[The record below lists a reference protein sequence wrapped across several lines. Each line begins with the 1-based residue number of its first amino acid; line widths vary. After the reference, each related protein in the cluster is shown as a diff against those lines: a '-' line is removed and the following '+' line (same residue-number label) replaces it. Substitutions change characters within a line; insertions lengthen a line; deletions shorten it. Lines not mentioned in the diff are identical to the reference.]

1 MASVFLSYD
10 REDADKARVLAQALE
25 RAGHSVWWDEHIKA
39 GAQYNKEID
48 RALKEADAVVVLWS
62 ERSVDSAWVRD
73 EAAAGRDS
81 GRLIPVSLD
90 DVEPPL
96 GFRQYQTIDLASAR
110 GRGRS
115 GALKQLVGA
124 VEALGRP
131 IAIKAPDDDDA
142 ARPRL
147 GRKLPLM
154 AVALAVLVLA
164 GAAAGILLWRP
175 WASAGVPV
183 VAVRPADTSADSRA
197 LARDLFVRLGAAQ
210 SGRGQ
215 SVNLVDENAHETP
228 DLLVEVSSTTSA
240 GKPAANL
247 LLLRAK
253 DRQLLSSQSLASP
266 EGEAAD
272 LKTSVAVAAKSALE
286 CASAALA
293 ARRPL
298 QLDLLKQY
306 LGVCTRFGALYGMED
321 VSILIPQLEQV
332 VQREPRFLPARKQL
346 LLAGAF
352 MRSIPTEMTK
362 PTEQWLRLQ
371 IEAARRIEPAMP
383 EIQLAEVELL
393 PTTEFAGRIGLLDRL
408 REAYP
413 DDMFVLGTR
422 AEQLMLVGRNNEA
435 VVDAERAARLDPLA
449 PYGRSEY
456 IRSLAFSGR
465 VSRAL
470 EELKEFVPISPVAMN
485 LTDAR
490 FRVSLR
496 YGDPQPALR
505 ILRMYGTSK
514 AHDAF
519 LIARIEPTQ
528 NNIARAIGI
537 ARAVAAE
544 RGFYSTPA
552 EVLEAYDRDDE
563 AFQTLMRAPAR
574 PIDQVTLQ
582 TLFRPTLRNMCQNP
596 RFLRVAQHF
605 GLLKYWRKSGKWPDF
620 CFEPDLPYDCKA
632 ESAKLSA
639 Q

>member
-10 REDADKARVLAQALE
+10 REDADRARSIAAALE
-25 RAGHSVWWDEHIKA
+25 RAGHSVWWDWHIKG
-39 GAQYNKEID
+39 GAQYSKAIKE
-48 RALKEADAVVVLWS
+48 ALGKADAVVVLWS
-62 ERSVDSAWVRD
+62 EHSIDSAWVRD

-81 GRLIPVSLD
+81 GRLVPITLD
-90 DVEPPL
+90 QTEPPL
-96 GFRQYQTIDLASAR
+96 GFRQYQTIDLSAAR

-115 GALKQLVGA
+115 AALSQLA
-124 VEALGRP
+124 AAIEALGEP
-131 IAIKAPDDDDA
+131 NATKASEA
-142 ARPRL
+142 AAGARPRL
-147 GRKLPLM
+147 RRKLPLLGI
-154 AVALAVLVLA
+154 ALALLALA
-164 GAAAGILLWRP
+164 GAAGGILLWYP
-175 WASAGVPV
+175 WASAAVPV
-183 VAVRPADTSADSRA
+183 VAIRPADSSTDSRA
-197 LARDLFVRLGAAQ
+197 LARDLFVRVGAAQ
-210 SGRGQ
+210 SGRTQ
-215 SVNLVDENAHETP
+215 SIQLVDENAREMP
-228 DLLVEVSSTTSA
+228 DFILEVSGTTSV

-247 LLLRAK
+247 LLLRAR
-253 DRQLLSSQSLASP
+253 DRQLLSSQNLAPP

-306 LGVCTRFGALYGMED
+306 LGACTRFSALYGMED
-321 VSILIPQLEQV
+321 VSILVPQLEHV
-332 VQREPRFLPARKQL
+332 VRREPRFLPARKQL

-352 MRSIPTEMTK
+352 MLSIPTDVTK
-362 PTEQWLRLQ
+362 PTEQWLRAQ
-371 IEAARRIEPAMP
+371 IEAARQIEPTMP

-393 PTTEFAGRIGLLDRL
+393 PTTDFAGRIGLLDRL
-408 REAYP
+408 SEAYP
-413 DDMFVLGTR
+413 DDMFVLGSR

-449 PYGRSEY
+449 AYGRSEY
-456 IRSLAFSGR
+456 IRALAFSGR

-519 LIARIEPTQ
+519 LMARTEPTQ
-528 NNIARAIGI
+528 DNIARAIAT

-544 RGFYSTPA
+544 RGFYSTLA
-552 EVLEAYDRDDE
+552 EVLEVYGRDDE
-563 AFQTLMRAPAR
+563 AYQMLMHAPAQ

-582 TLFRPTLRNMCQNP
+582 TLFRPTLRNLRQNS
-596 RFLRVAQHF
+596 RFLHVARHF
-605 GLLKYWRKSGKWPDF
+605 GLLKYWRQSGKWPDF
-620 CFEPDLPYDCKA
+620 CFEPGLPYDCKA
-632 ESAKLSA
+632 GAAKLA
-639 Q
+639 A